1 MKGLR
6 LVPLAFTAFLLIAGC
21 APEAAPP
28 VTTPNPA
35 PNPSPPPAVAPE
47 ESSGHSKPVPFTAS
61 TNVAPVERPKLT
73 LVEARKGFVSKLI
86 PSEASQGEVAKP
98 PADLFKLVSYE
109 APLGKLP
116 AYISPDPGDG
126 KKHPAILWLLG
137 GFSNSI
143 GDVWSKSE
151 RDNDQSAS
159 AYREAGLVM
168 MYPSLR
174 GGTEGSGTKEGFL
187 GEVDDVL
194 AAADFLSKQ
203 SYVDPDRVYLG
214 GHSTGGTLAILVA
227 AASPR
232 FRAVFSF
239 GPIDDVGRYGTA
251 PLPFDRKIRK
261 ELEVRSPIHWLHTI
275 ECPVF
280 VFEGA
285 KGNADALR
293 EMAAASKNAN
303 LRFFL
308 IRQANHFDLLAPL
321 NERIARKILEDTGP
335 KTNLAFG
342 AEDFDGIAK

>member
-1 MKGLR
+1 MRTLQ
-6 LVPLAFTAFLLIAGC
+6 FLPPAITILFVAGC

-28 VTTPNPA
+28 VTTV
-35 PNPSPPPAVAPE
+35 PPDPTAVARE
-47 ESSGHSKPVPFTAS
+47 ESSGHTKPVPFTAS
-61 TNVAPVERPKLT
+61 TNVAPVDRPKLT
-73 LVEARKGFVSKLI
+73 LAEARNGFVSKLI
-86 PSEASQGEVAKP
+86 PGEPPQGEVATP
-98 PADLFKLVSYE
+98 PSALFKLVAYE
-109 APLGKLP
+109 APMGKLA
-116 AYISPDPGDG
+116 AYLSPDPGDG
-126 KKHPAILWLLG
+126 KKHPAIIWLLG
-137 GFSNSI
+137 GSSNSI
-143 GDVWSKSE
+143 GDVWSKSDRE
-151 RDNDQSAS
+151 NDQSAS

-168 MYPSLR
+168 MYPALR
-174 GGTEGSGTKEGFL
+174 GGNAGSGTKEAFL

-239 GPIDDVGRYGTA
+239 GPIDNVERYGPA
-251 PLPFDRKIRK
+251 YLPFDRAIRK
-261 ELEVRSPIHWLHTI
+261 ELELRSPIHWLHTI

-285 KGNADALR
+285 KGNADALK
-293 EMAAASKNAN
+293 EMSATSKNAN

-308 IRQANHFDLLAPL
+308 VRKANHFNLLAPL

-335 KTNLAFG
+335 KTNLTFKS
-342 AEDFDGIAK
+342 EDFDGIAN